1 MAKSSISVEL
11 EIEVKKILEKRAK
24 RELLT
29 LRELVSDI
37 LRRSAL
43 STKESTKKDNV
54 DDPFISYF
62 SRKNR
67 KRK

>member
-1 MAKSSISVEL
+1 MTKSSIS
-11 EIEVKKILEKRAK
+11 IEMESDVKKVLEKRAK
-24 RELLT
+24 REMLS
-29 LRELVSDI
+29 LRELVEDI

-43 STKESTKKDNV
+43 STKEGIPTDNV

-62 SRKNR
+62 SRKGR